1 MVAVVAVVD
10 QVGAV
15 GLERASKGSQGEGSC
30 ALRASADDAEV
41 GVAEVVVRV
50 FADLG
55 AEAD

>member
-1 MVAVVAVVD
+1 MADVVD

-15 GLERASKGSQGEGSC
+15 GQERASKGSLGEGSC